1 MQIRSCLMILV
12 TTLAFANRITT
23 IPITSTFA
31 DDATGAYDVQS
42 DGLGDYQNN
51 VNAVTTFLTSNG
63 YNHIQYGDW
72 QFDTYGST
80 TRKVNLSFDPNDE
93 VKSGELG
100 WTGVTAHPP
109 FVGTQ
114 PVLAHIEDQCTFV
127 NKDML
132 TMGASNTITCPFL
145 IRFRD
150 PVSGSDYRIYMGYL
164 AYDETETTGAHVTCN
179 SVQSPGDGFC
189 NDWFIDPV
197 TVQNMNGGPAGAIGR
212 LALQGKRGETNEGD
226 FYMAFHFHL
235 TR

>member
-1 MQIRSCLMILV
+1 MKIRSCLMILV

-42 DGLGDYQNN
+42 DGLGAYLNN

-72 QFDTYGST
+72 QFDTYSSI
-80 TRKVNLSFDPNDE
+80 TRGVNLSFDYNDE
-93 VKSGELG
+93 VISGEPG
-100 WTGVTAHPP
+100 WTGVQANPP

-114 PVLAHIEDQCTFV
+114 KVLAHIEDQCTFV
-127 NKDML
+127 NMDML
-132 TMGASNTITCPFL
+132 TMTASKIITCPFL

-150 PVSGSDYRIYMGYL
+150 PLSGADYRIYMGYL
-164 AYDETETTGAHVTCN
+164 AYGETTGVQVTCN

-189 NDWFIDPV
+189 NDWYIDPV
-197 TVQNMNGGPAGAIGR
+197 TVVNPYGPAGAIGR
-212 LALQGKRGETNEGD
+212 LARLGKRGETNEGD